1 MADYRFRPRPER
13 ERESY
18 GDDRSPSVLV
28 SRTLFNLP
36 SLKGKS
42 PLPSGNRRTD
52 GQTDRQRE
60 EDNVIPSQHK
70 KVVSGREGGSDSCGF
85 LWPEERRLSV
95 PLSLPDK
102 MMDIAKTRGERER
115 RATTTATRGPKDDFM
130 EIRTKQRRMET
141 ERDE

>member
-52 GQTDRQRE
+52 GQTDR
-60 EDNVIPSQHK
+60 
-70 KVVSGREGGSDSCGF
+70 
-85 LWPEERRLSV
+85 ERRIMLFLVSIKRSF
-95 PLSLPDK
+95 P
-102 MMDIAKTRGERER
+102 GEREGVTLVAFYGR
-115 RATTTATRGPKDDFM
+115 RSGV
-130 EIRTKQRRMET
+130 
-141 ERDE
+141 